1 VAAREMLKEPSWP
14 ALLAPR
20 LVLPLGVL
28 LGGVLLHSMN
38 VLVTAT
44 LLPSIVADI
53 GGANL
58 MSWPTTAFVASSIF
72 AATGTGIV
80 SSAVGN
86 RRAFCGGAVIYAAGA
101 IWCALAPSIGFVIAG
116 RFIQG
121 LGGGLLS
128 ALAYVL
134 VRTIFPEGLWPR
146 VFGLFAG
153 VWSVSVPVGPLLGG
167 LFAGYGNWRGAFFA
181 VTGVGFLL
189 GVAALLILPAKA
201 EDDDATQR
209 RFPLLRVVLICAAIA
224 LLALASV
231 LTGPAIKSAFIVAA
245 IGAFLLML
253 RIDRRAARALLPS
266 DAFCLRSPTGAGLWI
281 VLLLSV
287 AYSPLAIYVPLF
299 LQRLHGLNPLAAG
312 YMVAEASLAWTVSA
326 LAVASLTDKWPTR
339 LIVAG
344 PLAMSVGLFGVAVV
358 MGPGPIVA
366 LLLPIALIGAG
377 IGVSWAFILQHVMSG
392 AKDGEENIAA
402 ASVATV
408 QQAGIAFGAAMAGL
422 VANASGFGAGLNSG
436 SVLRA
441 AFWVPIVFVAAPLAA
456 STIGMRLNSVAG
468 RSGAGP
474 RMRGISRSGASG

>member
-167 LFAGYGNWRGAFFA
+167 LFAGYGNWRGA
-181 VTGVGFLL
+181 
-189 GVAALLILPAKA
+189 
-201 EDDDATQR
+201 
-209 RFPLLRVVLICAAIA
+209 
-224 LLALASV
+224 S
-231 LTGPAIKSAFIVAA
+231 
-245 IGAFLLML
+245 
-253 RIDRRAARALLPS
+253 
-266 DAFCLRSPTGAGLWI
+266 
-281 VLLLSV
+281 
-287 AYSPLAIYVPLF
+287 
-299 LQRLHGLNPLAAG
+299 
-312 YMVAEASLAWTVSA
+312 
-326 LAVASLTDKWPTR
+326 
-339 LIVAG
+339 
-344 PLAMSVGLFGVAVV
+344 
-358 MGPGPIVA
+358 
-366 LLLPIALIGAG
+366 
-377 IGVSWAFILQHVMSG
+377 
-392 AKDGEENIAA
+392 
-402 ASVATV
+402 
-408 QQAGIAFGAAMAGL
+408 
-422 VANASGFGAGLNSG
+422 
-436 SVLRA
+436 
-441 AFWVPIVFVAAPLAA
+441 
-456 STIGMRLNSVAG
+456 
-468 RSGAGP
+468 
-474 RMRGISRSGASG
+474 SR

>member
-1 VAAREMLKEPSWP
+1 VREALIEPSWS
-14 ALLAPR
+14 ALFAPR
-20 LVLPLGVL
+20 LALPLGVL

-58 MSWPTTAFVASSIF
+58 MSWPTTAFVASSIV

-101 IWCALAPSIGFVIAG
+101 LWCALAPSIGLVIAG

-189 GVAALLILPAKA
+189 SVAALLILPAKA
-201 EDDDATQR
+201 EDDDTTPR
-209 RFPLLRVVLICAAIA
+209 TFPLLRVVLICAAIA
-224 LLALASV
+224 LLSLASV

-253 RIDRRAARALLPS
+253 RIDRGAARALLPS
-266 DAFCLRSPTGAGLWI
+266 DAFSLRSPTGAGLWI

-312 YMVAEASLAWTVSA
+312 YMVAEASLAWTVAA
-326 LAVASLTDKWPTR
+326 LAVASLTDKWPAR

-344 PLAMSVGLFGVAVV
+344 PLAMSVGLLGVAVA
-358 MGPGPIVA
+358 MAPGPIVA

-392 AKDGEENIAA
+392 AKKSEENIAA

-408 QQAGIAFGAAMAGL
+408 QQAGIAFGAALAGL
-422 VANASGFGAGLNSG
+422 VANAGGFGDGLHAGA
-436 SVLRA
+436 VLRA
-441 AFWVPIVFVAAPLAA
+441 AFWVPMTFIAASLAA
-456 STIGMRLNSVAG
+456 STIGMQLNLVARKSVGTACRPAAI
-468 RSGAGP
+468 RS
-474 RMRGISRSGASG
+474 

>member
-1 VAAREMLKEPSWP
+1 VPEGLLEPSWP

-20 LVLPLGVL
+20 LALPLGVL

-58 MSWPTTAFVASSIF
+58 MSWPTTAFVASSIV
-72 AATGTGIV
+72 AATGTAIV
-80 SSAVGN
+80 SSAVGT

-101 IWCALAPSIGFVIAG
+101 IWCALAPSIGLVIAG
-116 RFIQG
+116 RFVQG

-167 LFAGYGNWRGAFFA
+167 LFAGYGSWRGAFFA
-181 VTGVGFLL
+181 VAGVGFLL

-201 EDDDATQR
+201 EDDDATR
-209 RFPLLRVVLICAAIA
+209 RTFPLLRVVLICAAIA
-224 LLALASV
+224 LLSLASV
-231 LTGPAIKSAFIVAA
+231 LTGPASKSAFIVAA

-253 RIDRRAARALLPS
+253 RIDRRATRALLPS
-266 DAFCLRSPTGAGLWI
+266 DAFSLRSPTGAGLWM

-312 YMVAEASLAWTVSA
+312 YMVAEASLAWTVAA
-326 LAVASLTDKWPTR
+326 LAVASLTDKWPAR

-344 PLAMSVGLFGVAVV
+344 PLAMSVGLWGVAVV
-358 MGPGPIVA
+358 MAPGPVEA

-377 IGVSWAFILQHVMSG
+377 IGVSWAFILRHVMSG

-408 QQAGIAFGAAMAGL
+408 QQAGIAFGAAIAGL
-422 VANASGFGAGLNSG
+422 VANASGFGAGLHSG
-436 SVLRA
+436 SVPRA

-456 STIGMRLNSVAG
+456 STIGMQLNLVTRRAG
-468 RSGAGP
+468 REPVTDHSNTG
-474 RMRGISRSGASG
+474 

>member
-1 VAAREMLKEPSWP
+1 
-14 ALLAPR
+14 
-20 LVLPLGVL
+20 
-28 LGGVLLHSMN
+28 
-38 VLVTAT
+38 
-44 LLPSIVADI
+44 
-53 GGANL
+53 
-58 MSWPTTAFVASSIF
+58 
-72 AATGTGIV
+72 
-80 SSAVGN
+80 
-86 RRAFCGGAVIYAAGA
+86 VIYAAGA
-101 IWCALAPSIGFVIAG
+101 IWCSLAPSIGLVIAG

-201 EDDDATQR
+201 KHDDATQR
-209 RFPLLRVVLICAAIA
+209 RFPLLRVVLICAAIS

-253 RIDRRAARALLPS
+253 RIDRRAARALLPC

-299 LQRLHGLNPLAAG
+299 LQRLHGLSPLAAG

-326 LAVASLTDKWPTR
+326 LAVVSLTDKWPTR

-344 PLAMSVGLFGVAVV
+344 PLAMSVGYWGLRWWWA
-358 MGPGPIVA
+358 PGP
-366 LLLPIALIGAG
+366 L
-377 IGVSWAFILQHVMSG
+377 
-392 AKDGEENIAA
+392 
-402 ASVATV
+402 
-408 QQAGIAFGAAMAGL
+408 
-422 VANASGFGAGLNSG
+422 
-436 SVLRA
+436 
-441 AFWVPIVFVAAPLAA
+441 
-456 STIGMRLNSVAG
+456 
-468 RSGAGP
+468 
-474 RMRGISRSGASG
+474 